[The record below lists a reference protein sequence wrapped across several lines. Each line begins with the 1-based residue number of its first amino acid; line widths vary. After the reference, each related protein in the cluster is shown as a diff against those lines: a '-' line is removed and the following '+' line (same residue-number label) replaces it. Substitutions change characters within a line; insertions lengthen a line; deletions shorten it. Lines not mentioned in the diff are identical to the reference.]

1 MGKEGTSMAA
11 MPAAEI
17 SECEAATSEAAED
30 PSSLAHQDKLAQNKF
45 KGVDKNP
52 VAAFNRRDKMKR
64 FDSADWMMEKSGK
77 PGARPNLLQ
86 RATQGKLG
94 KKKPPL
100 PAELQ
105 AAQAE
110 AAQEAEAP
118 AAEAPAGP

>member
-1 MGKEGTSMAA
+1 
-11 MPAAEI
+11 
-17 SECEAATSEAAED
+17 
-30 PSSLAHQDKLAQNKF
+30 
-45 KGVDKNP
+45 
-52 VAAFNRRDKMKR
+52 
-64 FDSADWMMEKSGK
+64 MMEKSGK

-86 RATQGKLG
+86 RATQGNASSWCRDIALVKNNHCTLSTVGAPWPGKLG
-94 KKKPPL
+94 KKKLPL

>member
-1 MGKEGTSMAA
+1 
-11 MPAAEI
+11 
-17 SECEAATSEAAED
+17 
-30 PSSLAHQDKLAQNKF
+30 
-45 KGVDKNP
+45 
-52 VAAFNRRDKMKR
+52 
-64 FDSADWMMEKSGK
+64 MEKSGK